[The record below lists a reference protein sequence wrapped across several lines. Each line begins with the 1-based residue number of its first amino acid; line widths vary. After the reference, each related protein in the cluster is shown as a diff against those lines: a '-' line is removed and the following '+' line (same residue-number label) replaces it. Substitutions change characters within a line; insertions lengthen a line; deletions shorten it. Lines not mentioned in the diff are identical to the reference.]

1 MIASS
6 SAQSWIKGHT
16 NQLARVLSSNALGSK
31 LFRWCSRENH
41 TSVRK
46 LLEVDGTSERSKLLN
61 KVSVL
66 MGYSNTQELI
76 EQERAR
82 RGSPTELISVCKEI
96 EFPEMCAKFPCIK
109 IGDSSPIELYAAA
122 ASMSQKETVLSENL
136 TNFMRESGGN
146 FGAAYEFS
154 DKCHPLDPTLTN
166 VDHLSISEESSLTA
180 QSVSLEPAVDSDA
193 CPELLADATV
203 SDSSILDRSIR
214 CLPETTSRQYRQL
227 EDGGFHTVRKLLQHF
242 PRTYA
247 DLQNPQG
254 SIEEGQYIMLFGTV
268 VSSRGARLKHTL
280 GYLEVV
286 VSCSIIESELS
297 SSVKSCNSQAEQK
310 KTIHL
315 HLKKFFSGT
324 RFSSPSFLKCISSK
338 YKEGDL
344 AYVSGKIKKALTK
357 DHYDLR
363 EYTIDMLEEE
373 EQQYTLL
380 DRKPYPIYPS
390 KAGLKPSLLS
400 LSISRALKMLT
411 PDIDPMPREVL
422 VEFNLPNLFD
432 AYMGIHKPKNR
443 DEADFARRRLIF
455 DDFFYLQLGRLFQM
469 LEAVGTRVE
478 KEELLLKCKNHE
490 LNAVGADEWSP
501 LARKLLKVLPY
512 LLTPSQLNAVKEIIW
527 DLRRPVPMNRLLQG
541 DVGCGKTVVAFLAC
555 MEVISSGFQG
565 LKTGEIAMVIGTHS
579 LIGDKTEFSA
589 LRISVIDEQQR
600 FGVVQRGR
608 FNSKLYTPSM
618 KSSDDD
624 TISDENSDSEIF
636 MAPHIFV
643 VFLFCP
649 NLHLDMMMS
658 DELVDGGKV
667 YLVYPIIEESEQ
679 LPQLHAAK
687 AEFDSIKQKFEGY
700 PCGLL
705 HGRMRSDEKDGA
717 LSSFRSG
724 ETRILLSTQVIEIG
738 VDVPDASMMMSK
750 RKSPALAALADGNRL
765 AGEEA
770 SGITA
775 RHPSKVFAR
784 ARDLLAKPF
793 PYVRSVAESLFLPY
807 DLVPDA
813 RGAAAVRADDGQVYT
828 VEEIVAMVLHY
839 AAGLAD
845 AHVGAPV
852 RDAVVAVPPYFG
864 QAERRALTQAAQL
877 AGVNVLALINEHAG
891 AALQY
896 GIDKDFS
903 NESRHV
909 IFYDMGAG
917 STYAALVYYSAY
929 KAKEFGKTVSVN
941 QFQVK
946 DVRWDSKLGGLD
958 MEMRLVNYFA
968 DQFNKQLG
976 NGVDIRQSPKAMAK
990 LKKQVKRTKEILSAN
1005 TAAPISVESLYND
1018 LDFRST
1024 ITREKF
1030 EELCEDLWEQAL
1042 TPVKEVLAHSG
1053 MKIDDIYAVELIGG
1067 ATRVPKLQ
1075 AKLQEFLGRSDLDKH
1090 LDADEAIVL
1099 GASLHAANLSDGIK
1113 LNRKLGMIDGSTYG
1127 FVFEINGPDYVK
1139 DESTDQLLVPRMKK
1153 LGIKMFRSIRHTKDF
1168 DVSISYEKASELPP
1182 GVTSHKF
1189 MEYSVSGLTDASE
1202 KYSSRNL
1209 SAPIKANLHFSLSRS
1224 GIISLDRAE
1233 AVIEI
1238 TEWVEVPKKN
1248 ITLESNSTSQNLS
1261 SEGGAAN
1268 GTSDSKE
1275 NVSSDGDANKSRAPI
1290 DESNAQDIVTEK
1302 VLKKRTFRVPL
1313 KVVEKMAGAGSILS
1327 KELYSEAKTRLEALD
1342 KKDAERRR
1350 TAELKNNLESYI
1362 YSMKEK
1368 LEENTEILTVSTEQE
1383 RESFAEKLNE
1393 VQDWL
1398 YMDGEDAQ
1406 ANEFKERLDQLKA
1419 IGDPILFRLSELK
1432 ARPAACENARL
1443 YLAELQKIVKNW
1455 DSNKPWLPKKR
1466 VDEVVSEAEKVKTW
1480 LEEKEAI
1487 QKSTPV
1493 YSPPA
1498 FTSEEV
1504 YEKVLDLQDKVSS
1517 VNRIP
1522 KPKPKIE
1529 KKPPKEEESANKE
1542 KTETSESESKEAE
1555 STETSSESAAP
1566 EESQS
1571 EPQKTDDVEPEA
1583 HDELSCSDSGL
1594 GSANI
1599 HRTRSCI
1606 IVASSYSRSIH
1617 LKEKHLK

>member
-1 MIASS
+1 MAPPRTS
-6 SAQSWIKGHT
+6 GLLLL
-16 NQLARVLSSNALGSK
+16 LAAV
-31 LFRWCSRENH
+31 
-41 TSVRK
+41 V
-46 LLEVDGTSERSKLLN
+46 
-61 KVSVL
+61 
-66 MGYSNTQELI
+66 
-76 EQERAR
+76 
-82 RGSPTELISVCKEI
+82 
-96 EFPEMCAKFPCIK
+96 
-109 IGDSSPIELYAAA
+109 AAA
-122 ASMSQKETVLSENL
+122 AV
-136 TNFMRESGGN
+136 
-146 FGAAYEFS
+146 
-154 DKCHPLDPTLTN
+154 
-166 VDHLSISEESSLTA
+166 
-180 QSVSLEPAVDSDA
+180 
-193 CPELLADATV
+193 
-203 SDSSILDRSIR
+203 
-214 CLPETTSRQYRQL
+214 
-227 EDGGFHTVRKLLQHF
+227 
-242 PRTYA
+242 
-247 DLQNPQG
+247 
-254 SIEEGQYIMLFGTV
+254 
-268 VSSRGARLKHTL
+268 
-280 GYLEVV
+280 
-286 VSCSIIESELS
+286 
-297 SSVKSCNSQAEQK
+297 
-310 KTIHL
+310 
-315 HLKKFFSGT
+315 
-324 RFSSPSFLKCISSK
+324 
-338 YKEGDL
+338 
-344 AYVSGKIKKALTK
+344 
-357 DHYDLR
+357 
-363 EYTIDMLEEE
+363 
-373 EQQYTLL
+373 
-380 DRKPYPIYPS
+380 
-390 KAGLKPSLLS
+390 
-400 LSISRALKMLT
+400 
-411 PDIDPMPREVL
+411 VL
-422 VEFNLPNLFD
+422 VPP
-432 AYMGIHKPKNR
+432 A
-443 DEADFARRRLIF
+443 EAAVASID
-455 DDFFYLQLGRLFQM
+455 LGS
-469 LEAVGTRVE
+469 
-478 KEELLLKCKNHE
+478 
-490 LNAVGADEWSP
+490 EW
-501 LARKLLKVLPY
+501 LKVA
-512 LLTPSQLNAVKEIIW
+512 AVH
-527 DLRRPVPMNRLLQG
+527 LAPGRVPIA
-541 DVGCGKTVVAFLAC
+541 VAIN
-555 MEVISSGFQG
+555 E
-565 LKTGEIAMVIGTHS
+565 
-579 LIGDKTEFSA
+579 
-589 LRISVIDEQQR
+589 
-600 FGVVQRGR
+600 
-608 FNSKLYTPSM
+608 
-618 KSSDDD
+618 
-624 TISDENSDSEIF
+624 
-636 MAPHIFV
+636 
-643 VFLFCP
+643 
-649 NLHLDMMMS
+649 
-658 DELVDGGKV
+658 
-667 YLVYPIIEESEQ
+667 
-679 LPQLHAAK
+679 
-687 AEFDSIKQKFEGY
+687 
-700 PCGLL
+700 
-705 HGRMRSDEKDGA
+705 
-717 LSSFRSG
+717 
-724 ETRILLSTQVIEIG
+724 
-738 VDVPDASMMMSK
+738 MSK

-793 PYVRSVAESLFLPY
+793 PYVRSVAEALFLPY

-946 DVRWDSKLGGLD
+946 DVRWDSKLGGLE

-1030 EELCEDLWEQAL
+1030 EELCEELWEQAL

-1189 MEYSVSGLTDASE
+1189 VEYSVSGLTDASE

-1248 ITLESNSTSQNLS
+1248 LTLESNSTSQTLS

-1268 GTSDSKE
+1268 DTSDSKE
-1275 NVSSDGDANKSRAPI
+1275 NVSSDGDANKSSAPI

-1432 ARPAACENARL
+1432 ARPTACENARL

-1542 KTETSESESKEAE
+1542 KTDSSESESKEAE

-1571 EPQKTDDVEPEA
+1571 EPQKTDDLEPEA
-1583 HDELSCSDSGL
+1583 HDEL
-1594 GSANI
+1594 
-1599 HRTRSCI
+1599 
-1606 IVASSYSRSIH
+1606 
-1617 LKEKHLK
+1617 